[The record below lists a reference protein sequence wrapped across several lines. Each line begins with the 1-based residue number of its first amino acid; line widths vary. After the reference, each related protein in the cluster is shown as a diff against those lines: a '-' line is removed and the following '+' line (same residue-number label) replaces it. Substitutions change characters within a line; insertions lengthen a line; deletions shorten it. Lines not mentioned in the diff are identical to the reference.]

1 MLQET
6 ATEDVAG
13 AEEDVADVEGAE
25 EDVLRP
31 AAPGGRAPAERLVS
45 NVTIS
50 TDATN
55 VGVPAKSGGYK

>member
-13 AEEDVADVEGAE
+13 AEEDV
-25 EDVLRP
+25 LRP
-31 AAPGGRAPAERLVS
+31 AAPGICATAERPVS

-55 VGVPAKSGGYK
+55 VRLPATSGGYE